1 MRFDKI
7 VLPGVLLALCLS
19 ATAQSIPAASRF
31 GLDRGQT
38 AVMEI
43 GLDYTFFHA
52 NAPPSQCGCFSLNGG
67 GGILVV
73 NASHGIS
80 LVADL
85 SAAHANNVNATT
97 QNITL
102 FNYLAGPRYS
112 YRTSHRFTPY
122 AEVLAGG
129 STELSNY
136 TYVLDVNA
144 FAASGGVGANM
155 ILSRHT
161 GWTILEADYLYSRLP
176 NNSNNHQSDLRLI
189 SGIIFRFGPR

>member
-7 VLPGVLLALCLS
+7 VLPGVVLALCLS
-19 ATAQSIPAASRF
+19 ASAQSGLAASRF
-31 GLDRGQT
+31 GLDHGQT

-43 GLDYTFFHA
+43 GLNYTFLHA

-67 GGILVV
+67 GGTLVV
-73 NASHGIS
+73 NAPHRIS

-85 SAAHANNVNATT
+85 FAAHVNNVNATT

-102 FNYLAGPRYS
+102 FNYLTGLRYS

-136 TYVLDVNA
+136 TYVQGVNA
-144 FAASGGVGANM
+144 FAASGGAGANM
-155 ILSRHT
+155 VLSRHI

-176 NNSNNHQSDLRLI
+176 NNSNNHQSDLRVI